1 MSGNEPKPGAYT
13 QATAATIAD
22 GEFRDAIDETIL
34 EVFKALEEHEKVSQS
49 TTGSAEGT
57 IKFKV
62 TRNSKELFN
71 FEFETGVKRPKIKT
85 LSLVR
90 AGSGRPLVSINPE
103 DDADLNDKRQ
113 MKLPTY
119 DRFGNPKAVVNK
131 ETGEVEP
138 SESAGGVA
146 GRIEKQA

>member
-1 MSGNEPKPGAYT
+1 MSKDPKPGAYT

-34 EVFKALEEHEKVSQS
+34 EVFKALEEHEKISQS

-62 TRNSKELFN
+62 GRNSKEHFN
-71 FEFETGVKRPKIKT
+71 FEFETAVKRPKVKT

-90 AGSGRPLVSINPE
+90 AGSGRPLVAIDPE
-103 DDADLNDKRQ
+103 DDGDLNDKRQ
-113 MKLPTY
+113 MKLPTF
-119 DRFGNPKAVVNK
+119 DRFGNAKATIDR
-131 ETGEVEP
+131 ESGEVIA
-138 SESAGGVA
+138 SIVDGVA
-146 GRIEKQA
+146 GQIGQQA